1 MKRDLEISESNFGKN
16 RDYLKPSLSNGA
28 LLKVEEVAEIL
39 RLKPETIRAMAR
51 RGDLPAIK
59 LGRVWRFRKSS
70 ISELLEDQ

>member
-1 MKRDLEISESNFGKN
+1 MKRDIEISGNKIGENLEFSKHSINK
-16 RDYLKPSLSNGA
+16 SS

-39 RLKPETIRAMAR
+39 RLKPSTIRAMAR

-70 ISELLEDQ
+70 ISELIKDQ